1 MCGICGIIHLDGS
14 KVDPERIR
22 LMSSF
27 LHKRGPDAYGVWH
40 SDLVSLGH
48 TRLSIVDLSE
58 KANQPM
64 VDESSNLAIT
74 FNGEIYNYKELRI
87 QLQSAGI
94 RLKTESD
101 TEVLLKGYLCWGLE
115 GLLKKID
122 GMYAFILHDHKLRT
136 TFAVRDHFGKKPLYY
151 YSDSR
156 EVLLSSDIRSIK
168 VLKSNLQLNFKAL
181 DYYLTELTVP
191 QPLTIYEGVKQVM
204 PGHYLQFKIE
214 NEPIEIKYWKLE
226 IPEKIACSTEEA
238 LLQTEFLLNNS
249 ISKRM
254 TGDVPIGCFLSGG
267 ADSGLIVALLAKQQ
281 DKAVKTFTV
290 GFKYADQNEI
300 PEAKKLASR
309 YGTNHTEIIINSDI
323 SEDLEKIMQCSG
335 EPFADSSI
343 IPSYY
348 ICKAIGSHVKVAL
361 SGDGG
366 DEVFGGY
373 HEYGW
378 AYQTDEFL
386 LQYTNQF
393 HRQIA
398 LPINKL
404 LYQLNLSAVNH
415 GLSDHYNRLKPHER
429 LFRGMGFTTNQK
441 IALYKF
447 PKLKEQTNFSNNFL
461 DQIWKNNES
470 TSYTNTL
477 FLSSFETRL
486 LNDYLVKVDRSSM
499 ANSLEVR
506 CPFLDEDLIRFSLS
520 LPNEIKLKNGRPK
533 YLLKQLAKKYID
545 PDFERR
551 PKKGFSIPLNYWI
564 RKELKTYFSDILF
577 SGSLERRGLFQM
589 DFVRTIF
596 NQHIEGSHDH
606 TNKIWA
612 LANLE
617 IWLSQ
622 SDQNGLL

>member
-14 KVDPERIR
+14 KVDPEGIR

-40 SDLVSLGH
+40 SENVSLGH

-58 KANQPM
+58 NANQPM
-64 VDESSNLAIT
+64 VDDSSNLAIT
-74 FNGEIYNYKELRI
+74 FNGEIYNYKELRN
-87 QLQSAGI
+87 QLQSAGV

-101 TEVLLKGYLCWGLE
+101 TEVLLKGYQFWGIG

-122 GMYAFILHDHKLRT
+122 GMYAFILHDQKLRT

-151 YSDSR
+151 FSDSR

-168 VLKSNLQLNFKAL
+168 VLKSNLQLNFQAL

-191 QPLTIYEGVKQVM
+191 QPLTIYEGVKQVR
-204 PGHYLQFKIE
+204 PGHYLQISTE
-214 NEPIEIKYWKLE
+214 ATPIEIKYWKLE
-226 IPEKIACSTEEA
+226 TPEKIACNTEEA
-238 LLQTEFLLNNS
+238 LLQTELLLRNS

-254 TGDVPIGCFLSGG
+254 IGDVPIGCFLSGG

-281 DKAVKTFTV
+281 SKAVKTFTV
-290 GFKYADQNEI
+290 GFKYADYNEI
-300 PEAKKLASR
+300 PEAKQLASR
-309 YGTNHTEIIINSDI
+309 YGTDHTEIIINSDI

-378 AYQTDEFL
+378 AHQTDEFFSR
-386 LQYTNQF
+386 YTTEF

-404 LYQLNLSAVNH
+404 LYRLNLSDVNH
-415 GLSDHYNRLKPHER
+415 GLSAHYNRLKHHER
-429 LFRGMGFTTNQK
+429 LSRGMGFTTNQK

-447 PKLKEQTNFSNNFL
+447 PNLKEQINFSDDFL
-461 DQIWKNNES
+461 DQIWKNNKTS
-470 TSYTNTL
+470 SYTNTL

-520 LPNEIKLKNGRPK
+520 LPNEIKLKHGHPK

-551 PKKGFSIPLNYWI
+551 PKKGFSIPLNHWI

-577 SGSLERRGLFQM
+577 SGSLEKRGLFQM
-589 DFVRTIF
+589 DFVHTIF
-596 NQHIEGSHDH
+596 NQHMEGSHDH
-606 TNKIWA
+606 ANKIWA

-617 IWLSQ
+617 TWFSQ
-622 SDQNGLL
+622 SEQKGLL